1 MASLHP
7 GLMTAVWRPRAP
19 GGPAYK
25 YLLGRHLLA
34 GLATLATLARLRA
47 GPRIPAHARHSCE
60 CVASPH
66 PASTIYCPLC
76 TPERVNTGAGD
87 CWCICNDIN
96 ICNFVYLI
104 VPRIDTIYSIPEE
117 ATWLG
122 NQDISNNYLLLSLSL
137 YILYLRTVYYLWME
151 ENVEQC
157 GPYIVTIRP
166 DQTRYYLLGQH
177 VGGLKHE
184 GLKG

>member
-87 CWCICNDIN
+87 C
-96 ICNFVYLI
+96 
-104 VPRIDTIYSIPEE
+104 
-117 ATWLG
+117 
-122 NQDISNNYLLLSLSL
+122 
-137 YILYLRTVYYLWME
+137 
-151 ENVEQC
+151 
-157 GPYIVTIRP
+157 
-166 DQTRYYLLGQH
+166 
-177 VGGLKHE
+177 
-184 GLKG
+184 